1 MAIIYS
7 YLQVK
12 PIQGNELFVVS
23 SRTTGQPT
31 MSLELNQIIDYIP
44 TVLDLDTFDLFGH
57 GFTIPTQVI
66 NNDVITYNITN
77 NTWEAI
83 PVPNP
88 IIPTEIYTVTAGYDS
103 GGNTYNGTSTPTITQ
118 YESGVIYNTT
128 FDTTNTSDAPTMSID
143 GVGEQLLVVV
153 DNTGVHQPIPIG
165 TIVNNQIYYISSY
178 NNNFQ
183 LSTTPPPPDD
193 NPVVYW
199 NPNAI
204 SIDSGTQVGGVK
216 ASTLSDPITWEKPDG
231 TGYTF
236 QECMDRI
243 FYPYQSPTLTGFKI
257 DGVTNRTLE
266 VGTVFKGG
274 ATHHSFTWNYTFA
287 ENIDTNTGAINGIPE
302 NQGSTNPISTP
313 IVVDPADLNGN
324 GNYFKN
330 GVSIGTSF
338 PSGTAGLTH
347 GSSMTWKLSCDDIQ
361 GAPVISNSTGITW
374 YWKWF
379 YGRDTKY
386 WSANPH
392 SSKPTYDYLNAAF
405 NSKIENKAYLP
416 DTSLDIKVPGIN
428 EYIYIIVPQ
437 IYPGTV
443 IIKNDSGQTINS
455 QFAPPFPITLTNTTG
470 NATIYDIYASIN
482 LCGNVIISVS
492 QILR

>member
-7 YLQVK
+7 YPQTA

-31 MSLELNQIIDYIP
+31 MSIELSQIIDYIP
-44 TVLDLDTFDLFGH
+44 TVLDLDTFSLFGH
-57 GFTIPTQVI
+57 GFTIPPTIV
-66 NNDVITYNITN
+66 NNDVITYNSTN
-77 NTWEAI
+77 STWEAI

-88 IIPTEIYTVTAGYDS
+88 VIPTEIYTVTAGYDS
-103 GGNTYNGTSTPTITQ
+103 GGNTYNGTGTPTVTQ
-118 YESGVIYNTT
+118 YESNVIYNTT
-128 FDTTNTSDAPTMSID
+128 FDTTNTTDGPTMSID
-143 GVGEQLLVVV
+143 GLAPQPLVVI
-153 DNTGVHQPIPIG
+153 DNTGVPQPIPIG

-204 SIDSGTQVGGVK
+204 SIDSGTKVGGVI
-216 ASTLSDPITWEKPDG
+216 ASTLNNPVTWEKPDG

-266 VGTVFKGG
+266 VGTIFAGNP
-274 ATHHSFTWNYTFA
+274 TNHSFSWNYTFA
-287 ENIDTNTGAINGIPE
+287 ENVDTNTGAINGIPE

-313 IVVDPADLNGN
+313 IVVDPADLTGN
-324 GNYFKN
+324 GSYLKN

-338 PSGTAGLTH
+338 PNGTAGLTH
-347 GSSMTWKLSCDDIQ
+347 GSNMSWKLSCDDIQ
-361 GAPVISNSTGITW
+361 GAAVTSNSTGITW

-379 YGRDTKY
+379 YGRTATY
-386 WSANPH
+386 WSSGGAH
-392 SSKPTYDYLNAAF
+392 PTYNDLNTGIGF
-405 NSKIENKAYLP
+405 NSKIANKASLAATNLP
-416 DTSLDIKVPGIN
+416 IQVPNVN
-428 EYIYIIVPQ
+428 EYIYVIVPQ
-437 IYPGTV
+437 DYSGTLKIYDG
-443 IIKNDSGQTINS
+443 NNNQINNS
-455 QFAPPFPITLTNTTG
+455 FVSPFPVSITNTTG
-470 NATIYDIYASIN
+470 NTTTYDVYASIN
-482 LCGNVIISVS
+482 LAGNVIIKVT
-492 QILR
+492 Q